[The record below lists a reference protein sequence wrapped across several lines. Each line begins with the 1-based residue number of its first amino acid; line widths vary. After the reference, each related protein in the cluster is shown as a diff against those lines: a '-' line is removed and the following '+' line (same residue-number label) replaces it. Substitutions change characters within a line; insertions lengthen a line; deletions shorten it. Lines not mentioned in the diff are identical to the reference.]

1 MRGLGRTRNHRRNNC
16 GSCESITFAHYTLTM
31 SMTDQ
36 EKTLFVQN
44 SPNLILSETFT
55 NIDNKTKHVYGF
67 KDGSLLAYE
76 EGIGFHIIDTFL
88 RKSRRRLA
96 K

>member
-1 MRGLGRTRNHRRNNC
+1 
-16 GSCESITFAHYTLTM
+16 M
-31 SMTDQ
+31 SDQ
-36 EKTLFVQN
+36 EKTSFVQN
-44 SPNLILSETFT
+44 TPNLLFSDSFT
-55 NIDNKTKHVYGF
+55 NIMNNTTKFVYGF
-67 KDGSLLAYE
+67 KDGSLLAFE